1 MLQVSSRYLWDALS
15 NSFVYLWKNCLSI
28 LFQLTELNSTE
39 AWSESATLSE
49 GRCYPGCTFSD
60 EHGLVISG
68 GTQAAFQAKTIVEN
82 TLDGKN
88 IASSIPQLPEKVM
101 GHCLVALE
109 GGDLFTAGG
118 IHYDLI
124 SRPMQFAVTGDVIDS
139 HRLCF
144 LDLVVEEVV

>member
-1 MLQVSSRYLWDALS
+1 M
-15 NSFVYLWKNCLSI
+15 
-28 LFQLTELNSTE
+28 
-39 AWSESATLSE
+39 
-49 GRCYPGCTFSD
+49 
-60 EHGLVISG
+60 ISG